1 MTPERTN
8 RLKEVAHSRQF
19 DLTVVLENVH
29 DPHNL
34 AAVMRTCDAI
44 GVPEIYVI
52 NTDPQIREK
61 GFKPGKKSSAGTR
74 KWVDVHYFEEI
85 TPAIEYIRERYEFLW
100 GTMLVEASYSIYDL
114 DLCSSVAIVF
124 GNEKE
129 GISEEL
135 AVRLDK
141 TIYIPQSGMVQS
153 LNISVA
159 CAVTM
164 YEAYRQRLSST
175 NKHID
180 NPEWQKKRELLF
192 QEYIRRHEEEHSGR
206 AVIRH

>member
-1 MTPERTN
+1 MTPERKH
-8 RLKEVAHSRQF
+8 RLKQVAFSRQL

-44 GVPEIYVI
+44 GVHEIFVI

-61 GFKPGKKSSAGTR
+61 AFKPGKKSSAGTR
-74 KWVDVHYFEEI
+74 KWVDVHYFEETI
-85 TPAIEYIRERYEFLW
+85 PAVNYIKERYEFLW
-100 GTMLVEASYSIYDL
+100 GTMLGKASSSIYNL
-114 DLCSSVAIVF
+114 NFCSSVAIVF

-135 AVRLDK
+135 AGMLDQ
-141 TIYIPQSGMVQS
+141 TIFIPQSGMVQS

-164 YEAYRQRLSST
+164 YEAYRQRLS
-175 NKHID
+175 NQKND
-180 NPEWQKKRELLF
+180 PENSELESKRETLF